1 YMYRNHTHR
10 VENRIVSLS
19 QPEIRPIMRGKSKSP
34 VEFGPKI
41 DVSIMDG
48 VIDIERFSFNAF
60 NESGDLGSTLD
71 HYYDV
76 HGEYP
81 DEVLLDTLYRTRENI
96 GMCANLGIRV
106 SGPRLGRKPKHVD
119 PAQRHQDQDAEN
131 RRGEIE
137 RRFSF
142 VKGNLGLD
150 LVKEKTAE
158 TIAVA
163 VDTGVVMA
171 NLENL
176 LAVLSRPISITAK
189 KNKTAVKIDY

>member
-1 YMYRNHTHR
+1 M
-10 VENRIVSLS
+10 S

-119 PAQRHQDQDAEN
+119 PAQRRQDQDAEN

-137 RRFSF
+137 R
-142 VKGNLGLD
+142 
-150 LVKEKTAE
+150 
-158 TIAVA
+158 
-163 VDTGVVMA
+163 
-171 NLENL
+171 
-176 LAVLSRPISITAK
+176 
-189 KNKTAVKIDY
+189 

>member
-1 YMYRNHTHR
+1 
-10 VENRIVSLS
+10 
-19 QPEIRPIMRGKSKSP
+19 
-34 VEFGPKI
+34 
-41 DVSIMDG
+41 MDG

-106 SGPRLGRKPKHVD
+106 SGPRFGRKPKHVD
-119 PAQRHQDQDAEN
+119 PAQRRQDQDAEN

-176 LAVLSRPISITAK
+176 LAVLGGPISVTAK
-189 KNKTAVKIDY
+189 KNKTAVKIDYQVIVDSVENEG